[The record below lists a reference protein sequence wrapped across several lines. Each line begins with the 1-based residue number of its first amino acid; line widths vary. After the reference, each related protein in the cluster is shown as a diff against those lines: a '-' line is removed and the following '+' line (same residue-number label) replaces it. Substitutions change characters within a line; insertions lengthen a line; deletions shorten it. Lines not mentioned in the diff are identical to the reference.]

1 MGFLDGITVVAI
13 EQAVAAPACSM
24 RLAQAGAR
32 VIKIERPEGDFARGY
47 DTAVAGQSSYFVWL
61 NAGKESVVLDLRQGD
76 QVATLHR
83 LIAESDVLIQ
93 NLKPG
98 AMQKLGLDLLQLHQR
113 LPRLISMSIAGFAP
127 DGPGHSRKAY
137 DLLMQAESG
146 LSAITGSP
154 EAPGRVGVSL
164 VDIATGQ
171 FAYEAILGA
180 LIERGKT
187 GHGAALNVSLFD
199 AVAQWLAVPYLLE
212 RYGNSPPQRA
222 GLAHPGICPYGV
234 FMAQCGQEFILSVQN
249 EREWQRLC
257 ATGIGRDE
265 LLSDERCKDNESRVA
280 HREFVDTAVQQAIG
294 EMSYALVQE
303 RFNAADLAFAPLH
316 QITDL
321 KAHKDFHTFDVMV
334 GDRLI
339 HLPRVPGLD
348 ATAKPLPRVPELGE
362 HTAHVLRQLD
372 ESQARQS

>member
-83 LIAESDVLIQ
+83 LIAQSDVLIQ

>member
-1 MGFLDGITVVAI
+1 MGFLDGITVVTI

-61 NAGKESVVLDLRQGD
+61 NAGKESVVLDLRQAD
-76 QVATLHR
+76 QVATVRR
-83 LIAESDVLIQ
+83 LIAQSDVLIQ

-98 AMQKLGLDLLQLHQR
+98 AMNKLGLDLQQLHEQ
-113 LPRLISMSIAGFAP
+113 LPGLISMSIAGFAP

-180 LIERGKT
+180 LIERGRT
-187 GHGAALNVSLFD
+187 GHGAALSVSLFD
-199 AVAQWLAVPYLLE
+199 AVAQWLAVPYLLD
-212 RYGNSPPQRA
+212 RYGGSPPKRV

-234 FMAQCGQEFILSVQN
+234 FTAQCGQGFILSVQN

-257 ATGIGRDE
+257 AKGIGRDD
-265 LLSDERCKDNESRVA
+265 LLDDKRCKDNESRVA
-280 HREFVDTAVQQAIG
+280 HREFVDTAVQKAVS
-294 EMSYALVQE
+294 EMPYVLVQE
-303 RFNAADLAFAPLH
+303 RFDAADLAFAPVH
-316 QITDL
+316 QISTL
-321 KAHKDFHTFDVMV
+321 KTHEDFHTFDVMV
-334 GDRLI
+334 GDMLI
-339 HLPRVPGLD
+339 QLPRVPGLNTTEPP
-348 ATAKPLPRVPELGE
+348 ARVPELGE
-362 HTAHVLRQLD
+362 HTAHVLQQLD
-372 ESQARQS
+372 ESQAQQS